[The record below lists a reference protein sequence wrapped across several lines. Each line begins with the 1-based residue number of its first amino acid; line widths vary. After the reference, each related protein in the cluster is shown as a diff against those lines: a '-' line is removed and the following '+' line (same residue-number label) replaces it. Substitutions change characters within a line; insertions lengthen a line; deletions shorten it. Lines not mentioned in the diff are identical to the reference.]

1 MPRTTRKIGF
11 LCAFLLLA
19 GCPNPTLLLPG
30 KQLVGPTESVDSFA
44 FAQQFSVLQ
53 LELNPDQ
60 PYSVNLRVTV
70 IDGNLYID
78 ASKQRRWYRHLKENN
93 QVRIKL
99 GSVIYTAKAV
109 VEHRGEVTRQ
119 FLSKHIVF
127 RLEPF

>member
-1 MPRTTRKIGF
+1 MHTPRKTGF

-19 GCPNPTLLLPG
+19 SCQSPTLLLPG
-30 KQLVGPTESVDSFA
+30 KQLAGPTETVDSFA

-53 LELNPDQ
+53 LEVNPDQ

-78 ASKQRRWYRHLKENN
+78 ASKQRRWYQYLRENS

-99 GSVIYTAKAV
+99 GSVIYLAKAV
-109 VEHRGEVTRQ
+109 VEHREEVTRQ
-119 FLSKHIVF
+119 FLSKRIVF